1 MPLGSPQAMACWRP
15 DPPMHPQFPFPFRS
29 SSILGKSCF
38 LPPGH
43 RPWGL
48 STSQDC
54 LTSPLPT
61 MFPRSSLLYE
71 STLVVEGVLS
81 EKPCTLRLRGRGSY
95 DERYVIPHQF

>member
-1 MPLGSPQAMACWRP
+1 
-15 DPPMHPQFPFPFRS
+15 MHPQFPSPLRS

-38 LPPGH
+38 LPLGH
-43 RPWGL
+43 RLWGL
-48 STSQDC
+48 GTGRHC
-54 LTSPLPT
+54 LTSPSSP
-61 MFPRSSLLYE
+61 FPRSSLLYE